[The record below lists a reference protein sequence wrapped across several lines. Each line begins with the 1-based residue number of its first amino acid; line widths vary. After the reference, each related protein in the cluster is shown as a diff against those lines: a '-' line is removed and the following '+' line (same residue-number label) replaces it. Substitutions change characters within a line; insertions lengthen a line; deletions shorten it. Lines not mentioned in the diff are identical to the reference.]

1 MVNRT
6 LSLGLYLSRICYL
19 LNFLNLYIP
28 LWLRKFFKFMV
39 FRLLKKAF
47 ASQQTK
53 SRHFY
58 SCPLPPWAK
67 LSPKFLLL
75 PWYTG
80 RLLISPG
87 SICSK
92 ISPPKQKEGGENYE
106 IKSDRIWSRRKA
118 VIWATIKAILMTII
132 VGRWFLTTLFNE
144 DPPEDLPPPLNFF
157 PTPPPLCFCCLL
169 SFAEYVI
176 MPYLMSYF
184 TEWYDK
190 TTIVEPWYLIPEA
203 PCYVFY
209 ATRRQVYCWFDTE
222 DMTIASKLIWYYT
235 HKHIQTQL
243 TLGPIDWYINILTPP
258 VMCSQQLPV
267 LHRINHSL
275 ILKIYFA
282 ELKNIFAVQK
292 LVTCWSHISSD

>member
-132 VGRWFLTTLFNE
+132 VGRWFLTPLFNE
-144 DPPEDLPPPLNFF
+144 DPPEDLPPPPPQFF
-157 PTPPPLCFCCLL
+157 SNPSPALFLLPSFFRWIRDHAISNELFYWMIWQNYNCRALVPYTRSTLLCVLCNKASSLL
-169 SFAEYVI
+169 LV
-176 MPYLMSYF
+176 
-184 TEWYDK
+184 WH
-190 TTIVEPWYLIPEA
+190 
-203 PCYVFY
+203 
-209 ATRRQVYCWFDTE
+209 RRHDNC
-222 DMTIASKLIWYYT
+222 
-235 HKHIQTQL
+235 
-243 TLGPIDWYINILTPP
+243 
-258 VMCSQQLPV
+258 
-267 LHRINHSL
+267 
-275 ILKIYFA
+275 
-282 ELKNIFAVQK
+282 
-292 LVTCWSHISSD
+292 

>member
-1 MVNRT
+1 MYLANHSWANRKNSIIKEWEHGSIIWGASIPYFKINAPFFSSSLFFWESFNLLVRIKKMVNRT

-58 SCPLPPWAK
+58 SCPSPPWAK

-132 VGRWFLTTLFNE
+132 VSRWFLTPLSNE
-144 DPPEDLPPPLNFF
+144 DPPEDLPPPSIFFQPLPRSVFVAFFLSLN
-157 PTPPPLCFCCLL
+157 TWSC
-169 SFAEYVI
+169 
-176 MPYLMSYF
+176 
-184 TEWYDK
+184 
-190 TTIVEPWYLIPEA
+190 
-203 PCYVFY
+203 
-209 ATRRQVYCWFDTE
+209 
-222 DMTIASKLIWYYT
+222 
-235 HKHIQTQL
+235 HI
-243 TLGPIDWYINILTPP
+243 
-258 VMCSQQLPV
+258 
-267 LHRINHSL
+267 
-275 ILKIYFA
+275 
-282 ELKNIFAVQK
+282 
-292 LVTCWSHISSD
+292 